1 MPAND
6 YHFVT
11 RWRIFGTATEIF
23 DVLSRPEDYPRWWP
37 SVYLAASELE
47 TGNGD
52 GVGRQIALLT
62 KGWLPYTLSWELQV
76 TASRPPRV
84 FEFDTGGDFVG
95 GGRWELEP
103 SGAWVDV
110 TLDWG
115 VRAEKPL
122 VSFLSPV
129 LRPLFGANHRW
140 AMRRGEESLVLEL
153 ARRRAATPG
162 DRERVPPP
170 PRATTSSPLPAL
182 AAAAAVL
189 LLAGAILRAAS
200 RRRGALRR

>member
-23 DVLSRPEDYPRWWP
+23 DLLSRPEDYPRWWP

-47 TGNGD
+47 PGNGD
-52 GVGRQIALLT
+52 GVGRQVALLT
-62 KGWLPYTLSWELQV
+62 KGWLPYTLSWELRV
-76 TASRPPRV
+76 TASVPPRV
-84 FEFDTGGDFVG
+84 LEFQAEGDFAG
-95 GGRWELEP
+95 GGRWEIEP

-110 TLDWG
+110 TLDWE
-115 VRAEKPL
+115 VRADKPL
-122 VSFLSPV
+122 IAMLSPL
-129 LRPLFGANHRW
+129 LRPVFGANHRW

-153 ARRRAATPG
+153 ARRRAATPEM
-162 DRERVPPP
+162 RARVPAP

-189 LLAGAILRAAS
+189 LLAGAALRATS
-200 RRRGALRR
+200 RRRGAWRR